1 MFDKIIRYGSRGM
14 LIGKKYLPQILMVVG
29 TAGSLVT
36 TGLLIKKTLDV
47 KPVIDDL
54 TNKENEIKN
63 SLKVDSLEK
72 DSKDQLAKELVDIY
86 KRKTFTI
93 VKAYSTPITIGVLS
107 LSCFYGSHKIL
118 NKRNVALVSLYTAID
133 SAFKKYRSRVVEE
146 FDKVEPG
153 LGKSKDAGFMYGTKT
168 IEDTDEKTGE
178 KRTIHNAIEVKD
190 EAFDS
195 ALGITRSIYGRWF
208 KCGETQEHDENA
220 HYNLA
225 FLLGQQ
231 QWFNTKLQRYGHVF
245 LNEVYDALGYA
256 HTSEGAIVGWVANN
270 KNGTGDGYI
279 DFSIYD
285 IVAVPQRKDFVNGVV
300 NFVYLDFNVDGPIFD
315 LI

>member
-1 MFDKIIRYGSRGM
+1 
-14 LIGKKYLPQILMVVG
+14 
-29 TAGSLVT
+29 
-36 TGLLIKKTLDV
+36 
-47 KPVIDDL
+47 
-54 TNKENEIKN
+54 
-63 SLKVDSLEK
+63 
-72 DSKDQLAKELVDIY
+72 IY
-86 KRKTFTI
+86 KIKTFTI
-93 VKAYSTPITIGVLS
+93 VKTYSMPITIGVLS

-118 NKRNVALVSLYTAID
+118 NKRNVALVSLYKAVDT
-133 SAFKKYRSRVVEE
+133 AFKKYRSRVVEE
-146 FDKVEPG
+146 FDAVEEG
-153 LGKSKDAGFMYGTKT
+153 YGKKKDIGFMYGTKT
-168 IEDTDEKTGE
+168 IKHTDEETGE
-178 KRTIHNAIEVKD
+178 VKEIHNTIPVND

-195 ALGITRSIYGRWF
+195 ALGTTRSIYGRWF
-208 KCGETQEHDENA
+208 KYGETQEHDENA

-245 LNEVYDALGYA
+245 LNEVYDALGYE
-256 HTSEGAIVGWVANN
+256 HTSEGAIVGWVSNN